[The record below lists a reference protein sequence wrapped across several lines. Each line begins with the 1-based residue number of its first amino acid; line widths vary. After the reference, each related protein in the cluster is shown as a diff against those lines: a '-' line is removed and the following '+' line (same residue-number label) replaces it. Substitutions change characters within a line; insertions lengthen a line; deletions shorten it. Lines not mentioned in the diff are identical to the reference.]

1 MRCDATLDRH
11 YAVDRLLY
19 QGRRNDLFTRLE
31 GMDETARM
39 VVLEVPD
46 RLSNESAGIMGRNGP
61 MAEPEVLE
69 TFWQILS
76 GTRAMHDAGIVHRHL
91 RPRNVR
97 LERREG
103 HPPLVKLIDFASARS
118 RARC

>member
-1 MRCDATLDRH
+1 
-11 YAVDRLLY
+11 
-19 QGRRNDLFTRLE
+19 
-31 GMDETARM
+31 MDETARM

-46 RLSNESAGIMGRNGP
+46 RLSNESAGIMERNGP
-61 MAEPEVLE
+61 MAEREVLE
-69 TFWQILS
+69 IFWQILS

-97 LERREG
+97 LGRGEPIA

>member
-1 MRCDATLDRH
+1 
-11 YAVDRLLY
+11 
-19 QGRRNDLFTRLE
+19 
-31 GMDETARM
+31 MDETARK

-46 RLSNESAGIMGRNGP
+46 RLSNESAGIMDRNGP
-61 MAEPEVLE
+61 VAEPEVLE
-69 TFWQILS
+69 IFWQILS
-76 GTRAMHDAGIVHRHL
+76 GTRAMHDASIVHRHL